1 MGKLNVRYLG
11 GRSFEASAHNHK
23 FVIDLPLGF
32 KGRDAGPTPT
42 DLFITSLASCTG
54 IELVFYCEKAKLDP
68 TGLEIETNY
77 EKLPDR
83 IGKISL
89 EVSLPSV
96 RLEKECAEALAWA
109 EKCFIHNTIRH
120 QPEIKITQ
128 K

>member
-1 MGKLNVRYLG
+1 MGKLNVKYLG
-11 GRSFEASAHNHK
+11 GRSFEASVRNHK
-23 FVIDLPLGF
+23 IIIDLPLGF

-54 IELVFYCEKAKLDP
+54 IELVFYCEKANLD
-68 TGLEIETNY
+68 TAGLKVEADY

-89 EVSLPSV
+89 EFSLPSAKT
-96 RLEKECAEALAWA
+96 EKERAEALAWA
-109 EKCFIHNTIRH
+109 EKCFIHNTIRR